1 MAGLSRRRYA
11 KVEYDPHV
19 LVRMRERKIAAA
31 QVERAIANPIRL
43 SPSATV
49 PGRLVAEYE
58 TAAGNTLRVVY
69 VEQQRTSGT
78 VAYVITAV
86 RIAGRRT

>member
-1 MAGLSRRRYA
+1 MTGSGRQKYA
-11 KVEYDPHV
+11 AVEYDPHV

-31 QVERAIANPIRL
+31 QIERAIASPTRL
-43 SPSATV
+43 SPCTTV

-69 VEQQRTSGT
+69 VEEQRTSGT

-86 RIAGRRT
+86 RMARRRI